1 MKKSTRFFCC
11 LCAGVITGIG
21 MEKATKKKQQ
31 TAKIKGTHIPFG
43 PYEAFFKRPLDILL
57 AGSALILLSPI
68 MGITALL
75 VKVKLGSPVLF
86 VQQRPGKNEKIFK
99 IYKFRTMTDKKDE
112 NGKLLPDK
120 ERLTKFGQL
129 LRSTSLDELP
139 ELINILKGDMS
150 IVGPRPL
157 LVEYLERYSD
167 KQKHRHDVRPGLTGY
182 AQVHGRNTVNWNDR
196 FAMDVKYASKI
207 TFLDDVKIIVDTL
220 KTVFKREGI
229 SSCTSVTMENF
240 IEYCKTVERRKRN

>member
-1 MKKSTRFFCC
+1 MRKSMQFFCC
-11 LCAGVITGIG
+11 LCTGAITGI
-21 MEKATKKKQQ
+21 MVKKATKKKQQ
-31 TAKIKGTHIPFG
+31 IAKIEGKHIPFG

-75 VKVKLGSPVLF
+75 VKINLGSPVLF
-86 VQQRPGKNEKIFK
+86 IQQRPGKNEKIFE

-112 NGKLLPDK
+112 NGKLLPDE

-139 ELINILKGDMS
+139 ELFNILKGDMS

>member
-1 MKKSTRFFCC
+1 MKRLRYFVYSVVLGMIVGF
-11 LCAGVITGIG
+11 GV
-21 MEKATKKKQQ
+21 EKATKRKKYL
-31 TAKIKGTHIPFG
+31 AKEAGEHIPFG
-43 PYEAFFKRPLDILL
+43 PYEAFLKRPLDILL
-57 AGSALILLSPI
+57 AGSSLVLLSPV

-75 VKVKLGSPVLF
+75 VKMNLGSPVLF
-86 VQQRPGKNEKIFK
+86 TQQRPGLKEKIFR
-99 IYKFRTMTDKKDE
+99 IYKFRTMTDKRDI
-112 NGKLLPDK
+112 NGKLLSDDK
-120 ERLTKFGQL
+120 RLTKFGQL

-139 ELINILKGDMS
+139 ELFNILKGDMS

>member
-99 IYKFRTMTDKKDE
+99 IYKFRTMVFDIEKAGIGVTLQEDPRITRLGKILRKYRIDE
-112 NGKLLPDK
+112 VP
-120 ERLTKFGQL
+120 Q
-129 LRSTSLDELP
+129 
-139 ELINILKGDMS
+139 LINIIRGEMS
-150 IVGPRPL
+150 FVGTRPELPLFVRQYTPEMMATL
-157 LVEYLERYSD
+157 LLPAGVTSKASIKYKDEATLFDKAVCAEEIYIKKVLPEKMKINLEAIKEFSLL
-167 KQKHRHDVRPGLTGY
+167 GELEIMG
-182 AQVHGRNTVNWNDR
+182 
-196 FAMDVKYASKI
+196 
-207 TFLDDVKIIVDTL
+207 
-220 KTVFKREGI
+220 KTVWAVIGK
-229 SSCTSVTMENF
+229 VAEN
-240 IEYCKTVERRKRN
+240 R